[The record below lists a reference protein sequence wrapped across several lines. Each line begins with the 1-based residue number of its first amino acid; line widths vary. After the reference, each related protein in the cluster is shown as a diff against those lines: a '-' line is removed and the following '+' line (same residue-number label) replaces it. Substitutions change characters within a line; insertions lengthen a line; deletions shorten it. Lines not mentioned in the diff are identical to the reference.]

1 MPYRIGQQLGNYR
14 LMRLLGVGG
23 FAEVYLGQHVHLET
37 PAAIKVLRTSI
48 DSGDVKRFY
57 TEARTIARLMH
68 QHILCILDLGV
79 EDGLPHLVMD

>member
-48 DSGDVKRFY
+48 DSGDVTPTHMSVDTYCKYPLR
-57 TEARTIARLMH
+57 
-68 QHILCILDLGV
+68 
-79 EDGLPHLVMD
+79 